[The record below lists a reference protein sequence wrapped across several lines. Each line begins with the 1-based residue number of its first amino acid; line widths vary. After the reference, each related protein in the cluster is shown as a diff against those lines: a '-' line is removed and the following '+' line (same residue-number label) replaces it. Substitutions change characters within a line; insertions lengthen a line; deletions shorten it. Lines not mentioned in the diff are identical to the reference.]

1 MGRRE
6 RPIEDDGGPVP
17 VFAAE
22 LRRLRAAAG
31 SPTYR
36 ALAERTHYAASVLS
50 AATRGAQLPTWPVV
64 RAFVLAC
71 GGSEPEWRERWDAAD
86 RLLRPAMVPAPGD
99 GRALRTLPAAPG
111 LFSGRAAELDQLE
124 AFALD
129 SDGELSLVAIS
140 GMAGVGKTALALRT
154 AHRLA
159 GHFPD
164 GQYWLDLQ
172 GYTEGMAPRN
182 PADALAVMLS
192 ILGLLPA
199 QIPAD
204 LEARAA
210 LYRDRLFGSKTLIV
224 LDNAVDENQIRPLL
238 PGAQGCFVLVTSRRR
253 LKSVDAYPV
262 ALDVLAEPDAVTL
275 LRRASGLKAS
285 AADDAALQTIAR
297 LCGHLPLAL
306 RVSGAL
312 LRHRPKWT
320 AQLLADK
327 MLEGSADLLGSRE
340 DGDLATLFALSYN
353 RLPERHQHLFRLL
366 GRVPG
371 PDIDLPAAAALL
383 DAPVA
388 ETERIAQSLLDLSLV
403 EEHEADR
410 YRMHDLVRLYAR
422 SLSEHG
428 EPGREACAALGRLC
442 RFYSDNG
449 ARADAR
455 IARFTRPGAAAPAEG
470 LDFTDQSSALRWL
483 RREYPNVRACIGFAA
498 AHGEDESV
506 ISLTAVLAAISS
518 AHGPWTEAIALH
530 EAAAVAAERAGDPVG
545 QANALVDAGAIH
557 LHSGAF
563 ATGRAQI
570 AAAAEHYHAAGEQT
584 GIANTLTWQGV
595 TRRVTGDL
603 VGALADFESA
613 LARYDELG
621 DRRGRAIV
629 LTDMGMAHYLAG
641 DATTAIHEVEE
652 SRALHT
658 ELGNPTASAQAA
670 SLLGGL
676 RSSVGDVHG
685 ALEILDEALDLLS
698 RLGNHSAQAN
708 ALVEKGVILGG
719 LGQTEQALAAV
730 EESLELHRRL
740 GNRLGRVVGLQARAR
755 VLRASGDT
763 SAALRDFEESLA
775 SCRALGSR
783 GNEAWILNQYAD
795 TLVEH
800 GEYERAAIAFAEAL
814 EVAEETDLATE
825 QVLALEGLGEC
836 RVRAGASADGVELL
850 TRALAKARTMK
861 SPDADRLERR
871 LAELG

>member
-6 RPIEDDGGPVP
+6 RPIEDDGGPVSA
-17 VFAAE
+17 FAAE

-36 ALAERTHYAASVLS
+36 VLADRTHYAASVLS

-71 GGSEPEWRERWDAAD
+71 GGSEQEWRERWDAAD
-86 RLLRPAMVPAPGD
+86 RLLRPAMVAAPGA

-129 SDGELSLVAIS
+129 ADGELAIAAIS
-140 GMAGVGKTALALRT
+140 GMAGVGKTALALRA

-172 GYTEGMAPRN
+172 GYTEGMAPRD
-182 PADALAVMLS
+182 PSDALAVLLS

-210 LYRDRLFGSKTLIV
+210 LYRDRIFGTKTLIV

-238 PGAQGCFVLVTSRRR
+238 PGTEGCFVLVTSRRR

-275 LRRASGLKAS
+275 LHRASGLKPS
-285 AADDAALQTIAR
+285 AADDDALQTIAR

-320 AQLLADK
+320 ARLLADK

-340 DGDLATLFALSYN
+340 DGDVAALFALSYH
-353 RLPERHQHLFRLL
+353 RLPDRHQHLFRLL

-371 PDIDLPAAAALL
+371 PDIDLHAAAALL

-403 EEHEADR
+403 EEHQADR

-422 SLSEHG
+422 SLSEDG
-428 EPGREACAALGRLC
+428 EPAREACAALARLC

-449 ARADAR
+449 AQADAR
-455 IARFTRPGAAAPAEG
+455 IARLTRPGFVPSAEG
-470 LDFTDQSSALRWL
+470 LDFTDQSSALSWL
-483 RREYPNVRACIGFAA
+483 RREYANVRACIGFAA
-498 AHGEDESV
+498 DYGEDEAV
-506 ISLTAVLAAISS
+506 VALTAVLAAVSG
-518 AHGPWTEAIALH
+518 AHGPWAEAIALH
-530 EAAAVAAERAGDPVG
+530 EAAAEAAARVGDLVG
-545 QANALVDAGAIH
+545 RANALVDAGAIH

-563 ATGRAQI
+563 AIGHSHM
-570 AAAAEHYHAAGEQT
+570 AAAEACYREAGQQT
-584 GIANTLTWQGV
+584 GVANTLAWQGV
-595 TRRVTGDL
+595 RRRVTGDL
-603 VGALADFESA
+603 TGALGDFEAA
-613 LARYDELG
+613 LALYDELG

-629 LTDMGMAHYLAG
+629 LTDVGMTHYLAG
-641 DATTAIHEVEE
+641 DAPTAIREVEE
-652 SRALHT
+652 SRALHS

-685 ALEILDEALDLLS
+685 ALEILEEALDLLA

-708 ALVEKGVILGG
+708 ALVEKGVILGE
-719 LGQTEQALAAV
+719 LGQTEQALEAV
-730 EESLELHRRL
+730 EGSLELHRRL
-740 GNRLGRVVGLQARAR
+740 GNKLGHVVGLQARAR
-755 VLRASGDT
+755 VLRRSGDT
-763 SAALRDFEESLA
+763 AAALRDYEEALE
-775 SCRALGSR
+775 SCRSLGSR
-783 GNEAWILNQYAD
+783 GNEAWLLNQYAD
-795 TLVEH
+795 TLVAH
-800 GEYERAAIAFAEAL
+800 GEHQRAQEAFAEAL
-814 EVAEETDLATE
+814 AIAEETDLTTE
-825 QVLALEGLGEC
+825 KVLALEGIGEC
-836 RVRAGASADGVELL
+836 RVRDGEVSAGVEYLG
-850 TRALAKARTMK
+850 RALTTARTMK

-871 LAELG
+871 LAELR